1 MQQRREW
8 REKSGGEEVEEVKEA
23 NEVEEVTED
32 AGEIEVAEE
41 SASED
46 EWTACEVSAALGSG

>member
-1 MQQRREW
+1 M
-8 REKSGGEEVEEVKEA
+8 
-23 NEVEEVTED
+23 TED

-46 EWTACEVSAALGSG
+46 EGTACEVSVALGSGWAEIFRRVRASLPLRCFP